1 MGKSSSCSRARTA
14 CRLPAKA
21 FAATVAH
28 TGPTYYKLQ
37 LYVSLNIARIANAVV
52 KVLKVVEVGLAWKA
66 LNPVQSVR
74 NGRDY
79 GVSQQG
85 RYKAARAAKNYVA
98 LFPSVNPNFLRE
110 FIAVQ

>member
-1 MGKSSSCSRARTA
+1 MCYCVLLTHATKGQKEEALAVGKSSSCSRARTA

-74 NGRDY
+74 NGRD
-79 GVSQQG
+79 
-85 RYKAARAAKNYVA
+85 
-98 LFPSVNPNFLRE
+98 
-110 FIAVQ
+110 